1 MSTVMFVLIEATI
14 ALVIMLY
21 MGAVDERMETE
32 IKLAKI
38 DLSRNKSMLEDIEKR
53 ISKIETQRLLEEE
66 MRNNVKCE

>member
-21 MGAVDERMETE
+21 MGTVDERMETE
-32 IKLAKI
+32 IKLTKT
-38 DLSRNKSMLEDIEKR
+38 DLARNKSMLEDIEKR

-66 MRNNVKCE
+66 MRNNVECE

>member
-32 IKLAKI
+32 IKLAKT
-38 DLSRNKSMLEDIEKR
+38 DLARNKSMLEDIEKR

>member
-21 MGAVDERMETE
+21 MGTVDERMETE
-32 IKLAKI
+32 IKLTKT

-66 MRNNVKCE
+66 MRNNVECE

>member
-21 MGAVDERMETE
+21 MGTVDERMETE
-32 IKLAKI
+32 IKLAKT
-38 DLSRNKSMLEDIEKR
+38 DLSRNNSMLEDIEKR

-66 MRNNVKCE
+66 MRNSDQ